1 MPRLILIITVGYLL
15 WTSPTAR
22 KTAAEGLRTTAQPPA
37 PVRDTQKSWKEGVE
51 TLFNGH

>member
-1 MPRLILIITVGYLL
+1 MLRLILIITVGYLL

-22 KTAAEGLRTTAQPPA
+22 KTAAEGLRTTSNLLHPSETP
-37 PVRDTQKSWKEGVE
+37 KSLGERVE